1 MPSRQDQ
8 LHSYQFMVQRV
19 VSALVMRETDPAQSP
34 FRRIAG
40 ATLVGVLLAALALG
54 GIAAFSVISPGG
66 SSKWRNDKAVIVEK
80 ETGALYVYRDGRL
93 HLVLNYASAL
103 LILNSAGAK
112 TVSVARRSIEGAPRG
127 EPWGIVGAPATLPA
141 SGSLRGGPWTVCSHQ
156 PAGSAAQSVLLV
168 GADAP
173 GGRPLDKQAIV
184 LSTSDG
190 STYLLWNWHKHLI
203 RHADTILRALVWNN
217 KPPVQV
223 GPALLNALPAGTDLD
238 LPGIPGVRGSPAK
251 RPPGAKIGQV
261 YQVER
266 GGGGAFDFFAV
277 TTEGLASVTPMQAAL
292 LLGQPD
298 TPQVLGQSGALALT
312 PLAYSQATQGTA
324 VRPLAADTGGDGA
337 LPDAI
342 PELADV
348 PAGGVCTAAPVA
360 GPSAIHIGVPMPDL
374 VGAITTRS
382 SSADRTVLAD
392 RIVVP
397 SGSGAVVRSEAAPG
411 TRTGSI
417 CIVTDSGRRFTV
429 PSQEVLGA
437 LGYAGR
443 EPVSVPAEV
452 VALLPE
458 GPPLDPAAAQ
468 SQPIVD

>member
-66 SSKWRNDKAVIVEK
+66 SSKWRTDKAVIVEK

-93 HLVLNYASAL
+93 HLVLNYTSAL
-103 LILNSAGAK
+103 LILNSADAK
-112 TVSVARRSIEGAPRG
+112 TVSVSRRSIEGAPRG

-141 SGSLRGGPWTVCSHQ
+141 RGSLRGGPWTVCSHQ
-156 PAGSAAQSVLLV
+156 PAGGGAQSVLFV
-168 GADAP
+168 GAGPA
-173 GGRPLDKQAIV
+173 GGRPLDRQAVV

-203 RHADTILRALVWNN
+203 RKADTVLRALVWNN

-223 GPALLNALPAGTDLD
+223 SPALLNALPAGTDLD
-238 LPGIPGVRGSPAK
+238 LPTVTGRGSTAK
-251 RPPGAKIGQV
+251 RPAGAKVGQV

-277 TTEGLASVTPMQAAL
+277 TQDGLASITPMQATI

-298 TPQVLGQSGALALT
+298 TTQILGQSGALALT
-312 PLAYSQATQGTA
+312 PLAYSQATQGTT
-324 VRPLAADTGGDGA
+324 VKPLLADTGGDGA
-337 LPDAI
+337 LPEVT

-348 PAGGVCTAAPVA
+348 PAGGVCTAAPVLDA
-360 GPSAIHIGVPMPDL
+360 SSVHIGVSMPDL
-374 VGAITTRS
+374 SGAITTRS

-397 SGSGAVVRSEAAPG
+397 SGTGAVVRAESAPG
-411 TRTGSI
+411 TRTGTI
-417 CIVTDSGRRFTV
+417 CVVTDSGRRFSL
-429 PSQEVLGA
+429 PADDVLGA
-437 LGYAGR
+437 LGYAGK

-458 GPPLDPAAAQ
+458 GPSLDPVAARQ
-468 SQPIVD
+468 QPPVD